1 MRADRGVYLP
11 PKIVWRACSWI
22 RWVVLSSGRPRG
34 RAGTTARRALGNEC
48 CADKGGQGCLL
59 ILIVS
64 GERACCLLQGIL
76 RKIPVP
82 ALLGTL
88 TDPRDGLCLVRP
100 QEPGRGCS
108 QHGAPHP
115 GGPALIWMKASGVRG
130 LFLTIGLLRKQ
141 TDSIFLNLI

>member
-11 PKIVWRACSWI
+11 PKNVWRACSRI
-22 RWVVLSSGRPRG
+22 RWVVLSSGGPRG
-34 RAGTTARRALGNEC
+34 RAGTTAWRALGNAC

-76 RKIPVP
+76 RKSPVP

-88 TDPRDGLCLVRP
+88 TDPRDGLCLVWP
-100 QEPGRGCS
+100 QEPKWD
-108 QHGAPHP
+108 APST
-115 GGPALIWMKASGVRG
+115 GP
-130 LFLTIGLLRKQ
+130 LTQEGQR
-141 TDSIFLNLI
+141 